1 MKYLFTLRFLII
13 SLFPCASFFAFGEK
27 DKNPVEIW
35 RSLLKEQSDSVTW
48 VSVTV
53 RIEVSAGGRSFPP
66 SERKLEAL
74 GTVLAEDG
82 LTVLSLNE
90 VDPSDSI
97 LSRMRS
103 PGDINVN
110 YTEVLI
116 LRPDGSEIEDDF
128 LLKDED
134 LDLAFIKPKN
144 VDPAI
149 EQTNLFKKVPYQ
161 EWEVPRIRTLDEV
174 VSLGKLGRNL
184 YRKSTLQRGW
194 VNAVISKPRD
204 YYVVENVTHGNK
216 AYSNLNEGYGKVLRY
231 GAYSAEVLRKLRWMN
246 EVMGPILAEALAI
259 SDGSQTTAWTIT
271 HFWSRGCGA
280 ASARSRWLADAVMR
294 AARTYL
300 WSSSL

>member
-1 MKYLFTLRFLII
+1 MNILSTFRFLIPV
-13 SLFPCASFFAFGEK
+13 LFSSITVSAFGEK
-27 DKNPVEIW
+27 NKSTIEVW
-35 RSLLKEQSDSVTW
+35 RSLLDKQSDSVTW

-74 GTVLAEDG
+74 GTVLAKDG

-97 LSRMRS
+97 LSRMRT

-116 LRPDGSEIEDDF
+116 LRPDGSEIEADF

-134 LDLAFIKPKN
+134 LDLAFIKPIN
-144 VDPAI
+144 AGQSLDNP
-149 EQTNLFKKVPYQ
+149 NLFKNVFYQ
-161 EWEVPRIRTLDEV
+161 ESETPEIQVLDEV

-194 VNAVISKPRD
+194 SM
-204 YYVVENVTHGNK
+204 
-216 AYSNLNEGYGKVLRY
+216 L
-231 GAYSAEVLRKLRWMN
+231 
-246 EVMGPILAEALAI
+246 
-259 SDGSQTTAWTIT
+259 
-271 HFWSRGCGA
+271 
-280 ASARSRWLADAVMR
+280 
-294 AARTYL
+294 
-300 WSSSL
+300 

>member
-1 MKYLFTLRFLII
+1 MNILSTLRFLIPVI
-13 SLFPCASFFAFGEK
+13 FSTITVSAFGEK
-27 DKNPVEIW
+27 NKSTVEIW
-35 RSLLKEQSDSVTW
+35 RSLLDKQSDSVTW

-53 RIEVSAGGRSFPP
+53 RIDVSAGGRSFPP

-90 VDPSDSI
+90 VDPTDSI

-116 LRPDGSEIEDDF
+116 LRPDGSEIEADF

-134 LDLAFIKPKN
+134 LDLAFIKPSN
-144 VDPAI
+144 AG
-149 EQTNLFKKVPYQ
+149 QTLDNPNLFKKVFYQ
-161 EWEVPRIRTLDEV
+161 ESETSEIQALDEV

-194 VNAVISKPRD
+194 VNAVITKPRD
-204 YYVVENVTHGNK
+204 YYVVENVTPGTPVFDSQGK
-216 AYSNLNEGYGKVLRY
+216 WVGITAFRKEGGKPSGVITVP
-231 GAYSAEVLRKLRWMN
+231 AKDVMEIAEQVR
-246 EVMGPILAEALAI
+246 
-259 SDGSQTTAWTIT
+259 Q
-271 HFWSRGCGA
+271 
-280 ASARSRWLADAVMR
+280 
-294 AARTYL
+294 RTQ
-300 WSSSL
+300 

>member
-1 MKYLFTLRFLII
+1 MNILSTFRFLIPV
-13 SLFPCASFFAFGEK
+13 LFSSITVSAFGEK
-27 DKNPVEIW
+27 NKSTIEVW
-35 RSLLKEQSDSVTW
+35 RSLLDKQSESVTW

-74 GTVLAEDG
+74 GTVLAKDG

-116 LRPDGSEIEDDF
+116 LRPDGSEIEADF

-134 LDLAFIKPKN
+134 LDLAFIKPIN
-144 VDPAI
+144 AGQSLDNP
-149 EQTNLFKKVPYQ
+149 NLFKNVFYQ
-161 EWEVPRIRTLDEV
+161 ESETPEIQVLDEV

-194 VNAVISKPRD
+194 VNAVITKPRD
-204 YYVVENVTHGNK
+204 YYVVENVTPGTPVFDSQGK
-216 AYSNLNEGYGKVLRY
+216 WVGITAFRKEGGKPSGVITVP
-231 GAYSAEVLRKLRWMN
+231 AKDVMEIAEQVR
-246 EVMGPILAEALAI
+246 
-259 SDGSQTTAWTIT
+259 Q
-271 HFWSRGCGA
+271 
-280 ASARSRWLADAVMR
+280 
-294 AARTYL
+294 RTQ
-300 WSSSL
+300 

>member
-1 MKYLFTLRFLII
+1 MNILSTFRFLIPV
-13 SLFPCASFFAFGEK
+13 LFSSITVSAFGEK
-27 DKNPVEIW
+27 NKSTIEVW
-35 RSLLKEQSDSVTW
+35 RSLLDKQSESVTW

-74 GTVLAEDG
+74 GTVLAKDG

-116 LRPDGSEIEDDF
+116 LRPDGSEIEADF

-134 LDLAFIKPKN
+134 LDLAFIKPIN
-144 VDPAI
+144 AGQSLDNP
-149 EQTNLFKKVPYQ
+149 NLFKNVFYQ
-161 EWEVPRIRTLDEV
+161 ESETPEIQVLDEV

-194 VNAVISKPRD
+194 VNAVITKPRD
-204 YYVVENVTHGNK
+204 YYVVENVTPGTPVFDSQGRWVGITAFRK
-216 AYSNLNEGYGKVLRY
+216 EGGKPSGVITVP
-231 GAYSAEVLRKLRWMN
+231 AKDVMEIAEQVR
-246 EVMGPILAEALAI
+246 
-259 SDGSQTTAWTIT
+259 Q
-271 HFWSRGCGA
+271 
-280 ASARSRWLADAVMR
+280 
-294 AARTYL
+294 RTQ
-300 WSSSL
+300 

>member
-1 MKYLFTLRFLII
+1 MNILSTFRFLIPVVFSSI
-13 SLFPCASFFAFGEK
+13 TVSAFDEK
-27 DKNPVEIW
+27 NKSTIEVW
-35 RSLLKEQSDSVTW
+35 RSLLDKQSDSVTW

-90 VDPSDSI
+90 VDPTDSI
-97 LSRMRS
+97 LSRMRT

-116 LRPDGSEIEDDF
+116 LRPDGSEIEADF

-134 LDLAFIKPKN
+134 LDLAFIKPRN
-144 VDPAI
+144 AG
-149 EQTNLFKKVPYQ
+149 QTLDNPNLFKKVSYKESESPEIQ
-161 EWEVPRIRTLDEV
+161 ALDEV

-194 VNAVISKPRD
+194 VNAVITKPRD
-204 YYVVENVTHGNK
+204 YYVVENVTPGTPVFDSQGK
-216 AYSNLNEGYGKVLRY
+216 WVGITAFRKEGGKPSGVITVP
-231 GAYSAEVLRKLRWMN
+231 AKDVMEIAEQVR
-246 EVMGPILAEALAI
+246 
-259 SDGSQTTAWTIT
+259 Q
-271 HFWSRGCGA
+271 
-280 ASARSRWLADAVMR
+280 
-294 AARTYL
+294 RTQ
-300 WSSSL
+300 